1 MNLVMSDAEDRNE
14 ALVNFNRSLG
24 AKLDKEIVKQKSD
37 LQQGWRV
44 KYSAQFRSE
53 LSEAK
58 SCEERGNWIE
68 ALEHKLYAEM
78 LDKLLKMLDG

>member
-1 MNLVMSDAEDRNE
+1 MSDAEDRNK

-24 AKLDKEIVKQKSD
+24 ANLDKEIAKQKSD

-53 LSEAK
+53 LSEAE
-58 SCEERGNWIE
+58 SCKERGNWIE

>member
-1 MNLVMSDAEDRNE
+1 MSDAEDRNK
-14 ALVNFNRSLG
+14 ALVNSNRSLG
-24 AKLDKEIVKQKSD
+24 ANLDKEIAKQKSD

-58 SCEERGNWIE
+58 SREERGNWIE
-68 ALEHKLYAEM
+68 ALEHKLYAEV

>member
-1 MNLVMSDAEDRNE
+1 MSDAEDRNK

-24 AKLDKEIVKQKSD
+24 ANLDKEIAKQKSD

-44 KYSAQFRSE
+44 KYSAQFQSE
-53 LSEAK
+53 LSEAE

>member
-1 MNLVMSDAEDRNE
+1 MSDAEDRNK

-24 AKLDKEIVKQKSD
+24 ANLDKEIAKQKSD

-44 KYSAQFRSE
+44 KYSAQFRAE
-53 LSEAK
+53 LSEAE

>member
-1 MNLVMSDAEDRNE
+1 MSNAEDRNK

-24 AKLDKEIVKQKSD
+24 ANLDKEIAKQKSD
-37 LQQGWRV
+37 LQQGSRV

-58 SCEERGNWIE
+58 SCEERGNWTRPDAE
-68 ALEHKLYAEM
+68 ANSSPSREAIKPARAR
-78 LDKLLKMLDG
+78 

>member
-1 MNLVMSDAEDRNE
+1 MSDAEDRNK

-24 AKLDKEIVKQKSD
+24 ANLDKEIAKQKSD

-53 LSEAK
+53 LSEAE

>member
-1 MNLVMSDAEDRNE
+1 MTSSIEIKKWKKKDSNN
-14 ALVNFNRSLG
+14 
-24 AKLDKEIVKQKSD
+24 KEIAKQKSD
-37 LQQGWRV
+37 LQQGSRV

-68 ALEHKLYAEM
+68 ALEHKLYAEV